1 MSKCIIILGK
11 NGLDIIDIQ
20 RLDLKKCIEVLKL
33 FDEIRVIGSFVGK
46 LTLDKKYEFQYI
58 EYYLNPF
65 IFRDKEIYNIID
77 EKFIKEIIKIWKE
90 TYSKEIYSTDLEQI
104 EIMKDIE
111 KNYKEYLNDAIV
123 KDIIE

>member
-104 EIMKDIE
+104 EIMEDIE